1 MPNLFANFAVMERNV
16 VIDGLNIC
24 YSETGNSQGVPIVLM
39 HGWGCSHK
47 TLESIENIVASGGM
61 RVINIDFPG
70 FGKSDEP
77 KEVWGVMAYADL
89 TEKLFDTLEIENPI
103 LLGHSF
109 GGRVAIVIASRR
121 QVRKIVLTDA
131 AGVKPKHSLK
141 WYLKVY
147 SYKLVKKLYPI
158 VYGKQRAM
166 AKIEEARAKRGS
178 SDYNNATPM
187 MRAILS
193 KCVNED
199 LCSLMP
205 KIKAPTLLV
214 WGENDTATP
223 LSDARTM
230 ERLIPDAGL
239 VSFPGCGH
247 YSFLDNPYGYRAVL
261 TEFLKNDFNV
271 QSK

>member
-1 MPNLFANFAVMERNV
+1 MEKSV
-16 VIDGLNIC
+16 TIDGLKLN
-24 YSETGNSQGVPIVLM
+24 YSETGDSAGVPILLM
-39 HGWGCSHK
+39 HGWGCSHE
-47 TLESIENIVASGGM
+47 TLKSVDNIVTAGGM

-70 FGKSDEP
+70 FGNSDEP

-89 TEKLFDTLEIENPI
+89 TEKLLDSLGIENPV

-121 QVRKIVLTDA
+121 AVRKLILTDA
-131 AGVKPKHSLK
+131 AGVRPSHSLK
-141 WYLKVY
+141 WYCKVY
-147 SYKLVKKLYPI
+147 SYKLVKKLYPL
-158 VYGKQRAM
+158 VYGKEKAQK
-166 AKIEEARAKRGS
+166 KIDEARAKRGS
-178 SDYNNATPM
+178 SDYNNASPM

-199 LCSLMP
+199 LCHLMP
-205 KIKAPTLLV
+205 SIKAPTLLI
-214 WGENDTATP
+214 WGDNDTATP
-223 LSDARTM
+223 LSDAKKM

-261 TEFLKNDFNV
+261 TEFLKNDFKAR
-271 QSK
+271 S